1 MYDMLATRLQV
12 PQASLM
18 GFDLRQQM
26 NVSQRL
32 EHRLVMTQQM
42 QQAITMLQ
50 LSHMELLEHIQQEML
65 ENPLLQEADE
75 EDGDSL
81 EMPVVDA
88 EAPDAFGDESE
99 TAGAGDFPESPG
111 DFSGAE
117 GSAAGGEEPVMDES
131 AQLLDEV
138 PSSESLSLEQEDR
151 LRQDIEW
158 DAYVADSLSYDPE
171 RGNYDASAQEEW
183 TPPENRMSSRT
194 TLSDHLLWQ
203 LQVSDF
209 TEHERIAGEFI
220 IGNLNADGYLVG
232 ITIEEIA
239 QKLDLLV
246 ETVERALSK
255 IQQFDP
261 VGVGARSL
269 VECLLI
275 QAQHYGTIDS
285 VMETILAR
293 HLKELERKDYGT
305 IARSLRIPVEDV
317 IETVKAILA
326 LDPHPGRAYASEE
339 DVHYVVPDVYIYK
352 QGDDYQVSLNDD
364 GLPRLRLSRRFME
377 THGEQAVREY
387 IEQKKRHAR
396 WLIQSIQMRQET
408 ILRVTRSIV
417 KFQRDFFD
425 YGPSRLRPLTLK
437 DVALDVERHES
448 TVSRVTTNKYAHTP
462 HGIFELKYF
471 FRNAV
476 AKSDGDEVASE
487 VVRNRIREL
496 IAAENPRKP
505 LSDQEIVGILA
516 KENIEI
522 ARRTVQKY
530 REQLGILNSSMRKRF
545 F

>member
-1 MYDMLATRLQV
+1 
-12 PQASLM
+12 M
-18 GFDLRQQM
+18 GFDLKQQM

-50 LSHMELLEHIQQEML
+50 LSHLELIEHIQQEML

-75 EDGDSL
+75 EGESR
-81 EMPVVDA
+81 EMPTIDDEPPESGEEFLPEKSA
-88 EAPDAFGDESE
+88 DESVE
-99 TAGAGDFPESPG
+99 TSEPPAEEGAGVI
-111 DFSGAE
+111 
-117 GSAAGGEEPVMDES
+117 SAGEELPDET
-131 AQLLDEV
+131 AQLLEEV

-151 LRQDIEW
+151 LRQDLEW
-158 DAYVADSLSYDPE
+158 DAYVADSMSYDPD
-171 RGNYDASAQEEW
+171 RGTYDLSALEEW
-183 TPPENRMSSRT
+183 TPPENRLSCPT
-194 TLSDHLLWQ
+194 TLTDHLLWQ

-209 TEHERIAGEFI
+209 TEHERLAGEFI
-220 IGNLNADGYLVG
+220 IGNLNADGYLTG
-232 ITIEEIA
+232 ITVEEIA

-246 ETVERALSK
+246 ETVERALFK

-261 VGVGARSL
+261 VGVGARNL

-275 QAQHYGTIDS
+275 QAQHYGTIDP

-293 HLKELERKDYGT
+293 HLKELERKDYGA

-317 IETVKAILA
+317 FETVKAILA
-326 LDPHPGRAYASEE
+326 LDPHPGRAYAAEE
-339 DVHYVVPDVYIYK
+339 VHYVVPDVYIYK
-352 QGDDYQVSLNDD
+352 VGDDYQVSLNDD
-364 GLPRLRLSRRFME
+364 GMPRLRLSQRFMNARSE
-377 THGEQAVREY
+377 ESVRAY

-396 WLIQSIQMRQET
+396 WLIQAIQMRQET

-425 YGPSRLRPLTLK
+425 FGPSRLRPLTLK
-437 DVALDVERHES
+437 DVAQDVERHES

-476 AKSDGDEVASE
+476 SKSDGDEVASE
-487 VVRNRIREL
+487 VVRSRIREL
-496 IAAENPRKP
+496 IEAENPRKP
-505 LSDQEIVGILA
+505 LSDQEIVGVLA
-516 KENIEI
+516 REGIEI

-530 REQLGILNSSMRKRF
+530 REQMGILNSSMRKRF